1 VVNFPLGPP
10 SHPNFKRFG
19 FLTKN
24 LPIIFFIKLHQNNPA
39 LFIIPFQ
46 PSSRKANQIQQPLVI
61 FVPQFIPLENLT
73 PIHTVGEFEL
83 KSRLLRAI
91 ETHRSSTIL
100 AAGDDAALIQ
110 PPVGQ
115 QLLLTTDQMVE
126 GVHFDLTYF
135 PLKHLGYKL
144 VTHGIS
150 DLAGM
155 NATPSHITVNF
166 ALSSKFTLEALDELV
181 AGILY
186 ACDDYQV
193 DWVGGDIAP
202 SHSGLILNISA
213 VGFAHQAEIITR
225 KGAQKT
231 DLLCITGD
239 LGGAYAGL
247 SILEREKRIFKEAP
261 SVQPELD
268 GFEYIL
274 QKQLRPKARTDFHTI
289 LKEWG
294 ITPSSMID
302 VSDSLASEIHQ
313 ICKSNNVGARVYEE
327 RLPMEQIVIDTILDL
342 NLEPTTIALNGGE
355 DYELLFT
362 VPLDQYDHI
371 KNNPHLTI
379 IGHITDAEDGVI
391 LESRNGN
398 EHPIQAL
405 GWETNEHS

>member
-1 VVNFPLGPP
+1 MIHFTHLPEKQTESPIPLL
-10 SHPNFKRFG
+10 
-19 FLTKN
+19 FLFLN
-24 LPIIFFIKLHQNNPA
+24 SN
-39 LFIIPFQ
+39 
-46 PSSRKANQIQQPLVI
+46 S
-61 FVPQFIPLENLT
+61 LENLT

-83 KSRLLRAI
+83 KARLIRAI
-91 ETHRSSTIL
+91 ETHRSSTL
-100 AAGDDAALIQ
+100 LSAGDDAAIIQ

-115 QLLLTTDQMVE
+115 QIVMTTDQMVE

-144 VTHGIS
+144 VTHGLS

-155 NATPSHITVNF
+155 NASPSQITVNF

-186 ACDDYQV
+186 ACEDYQV

-202 SHSGLILNISA
+202 SHAGLILNITA
-213 VGFAHQAEIITR
+213 IGFAHQEEIITR

-231 DLLCITGD
+231 DLLCISGD

-261 SVQPELD
+261 SVQPQLD

-274 QKQLRPKARTDFHTI
+274 QKQLRPKARTDFHFI

-294 ITPSSMID
+294 IKPTSMID
-302 VSDSLASEIHQ
+302 VSDALASEIHQ
-313 ICKSNNVGARVYEE
+313 ICKANSVGARIYEE
-327 RLPMEQIVIDTILDL
+327 RLPMEQAVIDTILDL

-355 DYELLFT
+355 DYELLFS
-362 VPLDQYDHI
+362 VPLDQYDLI
-371 KNNPHLTI
+371 KNNPHITV
-379 IGHITDAEDGVI
+379 IGHLTDAEDGIVI
-391 LESRNGN
+391 ETKSGN

-405 GWETNEHS
+405 GWETNENT